1 MLVSYNRDA
10 LLYGVDYILQPT
22 AFIRREAWRTVGSLD
37 ERLRYCMD
45 YDLWLRLSER
55 FEVGTIP
62 HVVAASREHPD
73 SKTRAGGVERWYEIS
88 RSCGEKANGQRR
100 ALASPD

>member
-22 AFIRREAWRTVGSLD
+22 AFIRREAWKTVGPLD

-45 YDLWLRLSER
+45 YDLWLRL
-55 FEVGTIP
+55 GTIA
-62 HVVAASREHPD
+62 HVGIASGGLA
-73 SKTRAGGVERWYEIS
+73 RAGRRVSEDPLSGRED
-88 RSCGEKANGQRR
+88 RSCGENANGQRR